1 VTIFRYIFIVLVL
14 CFVFLATIYLRR
26 LQNSAFYQ
34 FRTGQAKQTRL
45 KQELW
50 QQQLH
55 LESLINPASVSEAI
69 KNKIKTEENHQ

>member
-14 CFVFLATIYLRR
+14 LFVCLSAIYLRR
-26 LQNSAFYQ
+26 LQNSAFYK
-34 FRTGQAKQTRL
+34 FRTAQAKQSRL

-50 QQQLH
+50 QQQLR

-69 KNKIKTEENHQ
+69 KNKIKTEE